1 MRTFKTT
8 AIAVALSACFAPGI
22 ASAFNSA
29 STGADGPF
37 SPTASVTVTLP
48 PGGIFNYTTVNIP
61 AGVTVSYV
69 RNSANTPVVI
79 LASGDVIL
87 AGTVTVAGNT
97 APGIGAAGTGSV
109 ADDGKPGLGAPGGFD
124 GGQGGTVDTIVPD
137 TANNAV
143 RGGAGLGPGSGGG
156 GDFPCLT
163 NGTTTTLFGGAGA
176 GYSTGGASSN
186 GGSGTCLGPLVTGIG
201 GATYGSST
209 ILPLIGG
216 SGGGGGSGGV
226 SFPGAGGGGGGGAI
240 LIASSGT
247 INLTGSIVASGGAGG
262 SGAGANLGG
271 AGGGGSGGAV
281 RLVATTITGNGPIS
295 AGGGPAG
302 TVPCCQFGFVG
313 AAGDGAPGRIRLEAE
328 TFNRTAGTLPAAS
341 IALPGPVFVA
351 GAPTLTIASV
361 AGVSAPANP
370 TGNADITLA
379 ATTPNPV
386 TVVFTTSGVPVG
398 NIVQLTVVPAFGPK
412 TVTVTPALTGST
424 ASASA
429 SVAVTLPV
437 GSSVLQAQTTF
448 TIVAALGDLLRNF
461 AGNERVERITLSATY
476 GGKSKATLITVSG
489 REYEAPAEAMRI
501 AALGAGR

>member
-87 AGTVTVAGNT
+87 AGT
-97 APGIGAAGTGSV
+97 
-109 ADDGKPGLGAPGGFD
+109 
-124 GGQGGTVDTIVPD
+124 
-137 TANNAV
+137 
-143 RGGAGLGPGSGGG
+143 
-156 GDFPCLT
+156 
-163 NGTTTTLFGGAGA
+163 
-176 GYSTGGASSN
+176 
-186 GGSGTCLGPLVTGIG
+186 GTCLGPLVTGIG

-295 AGGGPAG
+295 AGSGPAG

-328 TFNRTAGTLPAAS
+328 TFNRTAGTSPAAS

-489 REYEAPAEAMRI
+489 KEYEAPAEAMRI

>member
-1 MRTFKTT
+1 M
-8 AIAVALSACFAPGI
+8 
-22 ASAFNSA
+22 
-29 STGADGPF
+29 
-37 SPTASVTVTLP
+37 
-48 PGGIFNYTTVNIP
+48 
-61 AGVTVSYV
+61 
-69 RNSANTPVVI
+69 
-79 LASGDVIL
+79 
-87 AGTVTVAGNT
+87 
-97 APGIGAAGTGSV
+97 
-109 ADDGKPGLGAPGGFD
+109 
-124 GGQGGTVDTIVPD
+124 
-137 TANNAV
+137 
-143 RGGAGLGPGSGGG
+143 
-156 GDFPCLT
+156 
-163 NGTTTTLFGGAGA
+163 
-176 GYSTGGASSN
+176 
-186 GGSGTCLGPLVTGIG
+186 TGIG

-281 RLVATTITGNGPIS
+281 RLIATTITGNGPIS
-295 AGGGPAG
+295 AGSGPAG

-328 TFNRTAGTLPAAS
+328 TFNRTAGTSPAAS